1 NDTVK
6 ANFDTVKL
14 LGDTVID
21 LIKINNKITAN
32 EIAEKLK
39 ISLSTVKREIKKLKN
54 SGEIERVGSDKK
66 GQWNVLQN

>member
-1 NDTVK
+1 MDTVNDTVK
-6 ANFDTVKL
+6 L
-14 LGDTVID
+14 SGDTVID

-39 ISLSTVKREIKKLKN
+39 ISLSTVKREIKKLKDG
-54 SGEIERVGSDKK
+54 GEIERVGSDKK